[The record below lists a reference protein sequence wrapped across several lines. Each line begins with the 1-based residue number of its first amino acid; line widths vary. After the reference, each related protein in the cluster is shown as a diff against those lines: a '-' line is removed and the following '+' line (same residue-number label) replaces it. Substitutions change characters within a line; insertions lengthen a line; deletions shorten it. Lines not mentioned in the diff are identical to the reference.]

1 MVWINMSVE
10 RIRQIQRYSA
20 KRNQDPQLSTDQVAI
35 EEPLEIQLDGE
46 PLAVIMRT
54 PGNDL
59 ELVAGLL
66 LTEELIQHSDDLL
79 MLEHCR
85 DPEETNAGNIVKV
98 KLSESCLERI
108 HLSKNTDRMTRT
120 FLTSTSCGV
129 CGKQS
134 IASLHASTPP
144 FPNYESTCIEDV
156 ALFSEKMKTHQTLF
170 DKTGGIHAAALFA
183 KSGELILLR
192 EDVGR
197 HNAVDKCIGSLVLTE
212 QLPIDNCSLMVSG
225 RTSFEIVQKALV
237 ARIGTIAA
245 VSAPSSLAIEL
256 AQESRIN
263 LFGFVRE
270 NGLNIYASERLE
282 SQA

>member
-1 MVWINMSVE
+1 MAVE

-20 KRNQDPQLSTDQVAI
+20 QGNQEPQLSTDQVAI
-35 EEPLEIQLDGE
+35 EEPLEIQLDGD

-59 ELVAGLL
+59 ELVVGLL
-66 LTEELIQHSDDLL
+66 LTEELIQNSDDLL

-85 DPEETNAGNIVKV
+85 DPEEPNAGNIVKV
-98 KLSESCLERI
+98 KLSESCLKRI
-108 HLSKNTDRMTRT
+108 QENNNTDRMKRT

-134 IASLHASTPP
+134 IESLHASTPP
-144 FPNYESTCIEDV
+144 FSKYDSTCIEDV
-156 ALFSEKMKTHQTLF
+156 VLFSEKMKTHQTLF
-170 DKTGGIHAAALFA
+170 DKTGGIHAAALFD
-183 KSGELILLR
+183 KSGELLLLR

-212 QLPIDNCSLMVSG
+212 QLPLENCSLMVSG

-237 ARIGTIAA
+237 ARIGTVGA
-245 VSAPSSLAIEL
+245 VSAPSSLAVEL
-256 AQESRIN
+256 ARESRIN
-263 LFGFVRE
+263 LFGFVRG

-282 SQA
+282 NQA

>member
-1 MVWINMSVE
+1 MAVE

-20 KRNQDPQLSTDQVAI
+20 KGNEDPQLSTDQVAI
-35 EEPLEIQLDGE
+35 EEPLEIQLNGD

-66 LTEELIQHSDDLL
+66 LTEELIQNSDDLL

-98 KLSESCLERI
+98 KLSESCLKRI
-108 HLSKNTDRMTRT
+108 QENNNTDRMTRT

-134 IASLHASTPP
+134 IASLHASIPP
-144 FPNYESTCIEDV
+144 FPKYEATCIEDV
-156 ALFSEKMKTHQTLF
+156 VLFSEKMKKHQTLF
-170 DKTGGIHAAALFA
+170 DKTGGIHAAALFNE
-183 KSGELILLR
+183 SGELLLLR

-212 QLPIDNCSLMVSG
+212 QLPLENCSLMVSG
-225 RTSFEIVQKALV
+225 RTSFEIVQKTLV
-237 ARIGTIAA
+237 ARIGTVGA
-245 VSAPSSLAIEL
+245 VSAPSSLAVEL
-256 AQESRIN
+256 ARESRIN
-263 LFGFVRE
+263 LFGFVRG
-270 NGLNIYASERLE
+270 NGLNIYASERVE
-282 SQA
+282 NQA

>member
-1 MVWINMSVE
+1 MPVE

-20 KRNQDPQLSTDQVAI
+20 KGNQDPQLSKDHVAV
-35 EEPLEIQLDGE
+35 EEPLEIQINGE

-59 ELVAGLL
+59 ELTAGLL
-66 LTEELIQHSDDLL
+66 LTEELIHQSDDLL
-79 MLEHCR
+79 TLEHCR
-85 DPEETNAGNIVKV
+85 DPEVPNAGNIIKV
-98 KLSESCLERI
+98 KLTEDCLERI
-108 HLSKNTDRMTRT
+108 KLNNHTDKMKRT

-134 IASLHASTPP
+134 IESLHASSPP
-144 FPNYESTCIEDV
+144 LHQFESIIIEEIVQFP
-156 ALFSEKMKTHQTLF
+156 EKMKAHQTLF
-170 DKTGGIHAAALFA
+170 ETTGGIHAAALFDE
-183 KSGELILLR
+183 SGNLLVLR

-212 QLPIDNCSLMVSG
+212 QLPLKNLSLMVSG

-237 ARIGTIAA
+237 ARIGTVAA

-256 AQESRIN
+256 AKESRIN
-263 LFGFVRE
+263 LFGFVR
-270 NGLNIYASERLE
+270 GSDLNIYASANLE
-282 SQA
+282 NQA

>member
-1 MVWINMSVE
+1 MAVE

-20 KRNQDPQLSTDQVAI
+20 KGNENLQLSKDQVAI
-35 EEPLEIQLDGE
+35 EEPLEIQLNGE

-66 LTEELIQHSDDLL
+66 LTEELIQNIDDLL
-79 MLEHCR
+79 MFEHCR
-85 DPEETNAGNIVKV
+85 DPEEANAGNIVKV

-108 HLSKNTDRMTRT
+108 QKNNNTDRMTRT

-144 FPNYESTCIEDV
+144 FSKYESTCIEDIV
-156 ALFSEKMKTHQTLF
+156 LYSEKMKAHQTLF
-170 DKTGGIHAAALFA
+170 DATGGIHAAALFN
-183 KSGELILLR
+183 KSGELLLLR

-212 QLPIDNCSLMVSG
+212 QLPLEHCSLMVSG

-237 ARIGTIAA
+237 ARIGTVAA
-245 VSAPSSLAIEL
+245 VSAPSSLAVEL

-263 LFGFVRE
+263 LFGFVRG

-282 SQA
+282 NQA